1 MSSTHE
7 KKCAAS
13 IILVRKLSEELQSK
27 LHHLTVSHHKCE
39 KLLRYLT
46 LCQSDNGI
54 VESFRQQQ
62 LLGGEVSPNVEANT
76 ETKLFIDE
84 RTVRLSSGGFD
95 PVSFSRSNIK
105 SVNSPT
111 TEIQTTIGS
120 SSLEDVL
127 CMARE
132 IREKKSGRKVTHL
145 DSSTEKDVPVKMSS
159 GKMNWYKIFGISDC
173 YLRKSNDLIKFISIS
188 IVQ

>member
-1 MSSTHE
+1 MSGTHE
-7 KKCAAS
+7 NKCAAS
-13 IILVRKLSEELQSK
+13 IILVRELNEELQSK

-54 VESFRQQQ
+54 VERSRQQQ
-62 LLGGEVSPNVEANT
+62 LLGGEVSPYVEAST

-84 RTVRLSSGGFD
+84 PIVCLSSGGLD
-95 PVSFSRSNIK
+95 PVSFSRSNVK
-105 SVNSPT
+105 SSNSPR

-145 DSSTEKDVPVKMSS
+145 DSSTEKDILVKVSS
-159 GKMNWYKIFGISDC
+159 GKTNRYIIFGVSDFH
-173 YLRKSNDLIKFISIS
+173 LRENNN
-188 IVQ
+188 